1 MKIAKVILQK
11 AVTEKN
17 RRILIAVIDEDI
29 LGLENAPSIVEAQ
42 LYVLEPNIYNGMN
55 PSMNLVVDNVK
66 DRSDLKGLGIA
77 GIVTQEEWYCQ
88 QIGKNLFEEHKP

>member
-11 AVTEKN
+11 AATEKN

-29 LGLENAPSIVEAQ
+29 IGLENAPPIVEAQ
-42 LYVLEPNIYNGMN
+42 LYILEPNIYNGMN
-55 PSMNLVVDNVK
+55 SSMNLVVDNVK
-66 DRSDLKGLGIA
+66 ERKDLIGLGIA
-77 GIVTQEEWYCQ
+77 GIVTQEEWYSQ